1 MKKLFIAFSLLA
13 LSVGQVAA
21 QTDSIPTEAPE
32 VPAPAPAWKFSGV
45 SGLNLA
51 QTSLTNWAAGGENSV
66 AWNLYR
72 QCFG

>member
-32 VPAPAPAWKFSGV
+32 VPAPAPAPAWKFSGV

-51 QTSLTNWAAGGENSV
+51 QTSLTN
-66 AWNLYR
+66 
-72 QCFG
+72 

>member
-51 QTSLTNWAAGGENSV
+51 QTSLTNWAAGTMTALSDEIYIS
-66 AWNLYR
+66 
-72 QCFG
+72 